1 MGNLCSSLF
10 SGWCFTT
17 NNLWIDKGRIIV
29 AWNLNL
35 YTVDIRGCSN
45 QFIHCYVRATHMTGS
60 FFITFVYGFND
71 GKLREQL
78 WLDIQALAMKINEA
92 WIILGDYNEI
102 LHQNERAGKKTVI
115 KPSLS
120 LRDCMSHCQMEDL
133 KFSGCFYT
141 WTNKQRPEDR
151 VYSKIDRAM
160 VNIKWTE
167 QYTNSEAVFLPEGI
181 FDHSP
186 ILISFYLDV
195 AIGKQPFR
203 YFRMWKEAPSYATK
217 LCTLWKQPVSGTEM
231 YKVVLKLKR
240 LKQIF
245 RDINREGY
253 HDIHKAEV
261 HAKLHML
268 DIQQSFHQDPLNESL
283 IHQENLDREEYTQLN
298 RAYLLFLAQKAK
310 ATWVMN
316 GDENTTIFHA
326 SLKVRRLQNRIY
338 SIQFEQGN
346 WVDTADGVQ
355 RAFLDYYQ
363 NLLGTQMLRRKKVS
377 QAFVDLGPGISEE
390 HSKLMSIPFIA
401 QEVKK
406 ALFSISGLKA
416 PGPDGYCSYFY

>member
-1 MGNLCSSLF
+1 
-10 SGWCFTT
+10 
-17 NNLWIDKGRIIV
+17 
-29 AWNLNL
+29 
-35 YTVDIRGCSN
+35 
-45 QFIHCYVRATHMTGS
+45 MTGS

-71 GKLREQL
+71 VKLREQL

-92 WIILGDYNEI
+92 WIILGDY
-102 LHQNERAGKKTVI
+102 QNERTGKKTTL

-120 LRDCMSHCQMEDL
+120 LRDCMIHCQMEDL

-160 VNIKWTE
+160 VNIKWTD
-167 QYTNSEAVFLPEGI
+167 QYTNFEDVFLPEGI

-195 AIGKQPFR
+195 EIGKQPFR
-203 YFRMWKEAPSYATK
+203 YFRMWKEAPSYAIK
-217 LCTLWKQPVSGTEM
+217 LCNLWKQPVSGTEM

-240 LKQIF
+240 LKQ
-245 RDINREGY
+245 ETL
-253 HDIHKAEV
+253 A
-261 HAKLHML
+261 
-268 DIQQSFHQDPLNESL
+268 
-283 IHQENLDREEYTQLN
+283 REEYTRLN
-298 RAYLLFLAQKAK
+298 IAYMLFLAQKAK

-316 GDENTTIFHA
+316 GDENTAIFHA

-338 SIQFEQGN
+338 SIQSEQGN

-355 RAFLDYYQ
+355 RAFLDYYK
-363 NLLGTQMLRRKKVS
+363 NLLGTKMPSRRKVS
-377 QAFVDLGPGISEE
+377 QAIVDLGPGISEE
-390 HSKLMSIPFIA
+390 HSRLLSIPFTA
-401 QEVKK
+401 QEVKE

-416 PGPDGYCSYFY
+416 PGPDGYCSFFFIKITGN